1 MKLIGKAGKKKW
13 ILLAAGIV
21 VAVLAV
27 VYLAL
32 GFYFRSHFWFR
43 TMINGVDCSGKSV
56 AEVEET
62 IRKEIGRYEI
72 KLKER
77 GGETETIG
85 SSDIGLAPVFDGSL
99 EQALRSR
106 SGFAWPVSLF
116 QKTTMEF
123 ETMVD
128 YQEELF
134 QEAVGALKCL
144 KPENNVKPEN
154 AYLSEYKAGVGY
166 EIVPEKEGT
175 LLDGELLKAALQ
187 KAVIGLKDSLSL
199 EEEGCYAEPE
209 IRSDN
214 PELAALLEEIN
225 AFVSTAVI
233 YEFGGAT
240 EVLDGQDIHTWL
252 SVTDDNE
259 ILIDEEKA
267 AEYVKELAEK
277 YDTAS
282 KARSFTTSYGPTV
295 TLHTNAYGWR
305 IDREGETEQLLTDI
319 REGNKISREPVYKQT
334 ARSRGSQ
341 DHGGTYVEIN
351 LTAQHLYFYK
361 NGGLVVESDFVSG
374 NLAKGW
380 DTPPGAFGL
389 TYKQRDAVLRGED
402 YRTPVDF
409 WMPFNGGIG
418 LHDATWRSDFG
429 GNYYKTGGSHGCI
442 NLPYSVA
449 KKIFENIESGDAVFV
464 YELSGTESS
473 KAQAQD
479 AAAGVTDAIN
489 AIGDVTLDS
498 AGALQAAR
506 AAYDELND
514 TAKGYVKNYD
524 ALVNAEAAYAGLVA
538 EQQAQ
543 QAAAQA
549 QSQARPVIDAIGAI
563 GEVTLDKQSAVEGA
577 RSQYNALPDGAKP
590 YVSNLNVLIAA
601 EARIQE
607 LLSGAGA

>member
-1 MKLIGKAGKKKW
+1 MGKKKW
-13 ILLAAGIV
+13 IILAVGIV
-21 VAVLAV
+21 VAVLAA

-56 AEVEET
+56 AEVEEV
-62 IRKEIGRYEI
+62 IRREIGRYAI
-72 KLKER
+72 KLQER
-77 GGETETIG
+77 DGGTETIKG
-85 SSDIGLAPVFDGSL
+85 SDIGLTPVFDGSL
-99 EQALRSR
+99 DKELRSR
-106 SGFAWPVSLF
+106 SGFAWPVSLI
-116 QKTTMEF
+116 QTTTLEF

-128 YQEELF
+128 YREELF
-134 QEAVGALKCL
+134 LEAVEALECL
-144 KPENNVKPEN
+144 KPENNRKPEN
-154 AYLSEYKAGVGY
+154 AYISEYKTGVGY

-175 LLDGELLKAALQ
+175 LLDSELLKEELR
-187 KAVIGLKDSLSL
+187 KAIIGLKGSLSL
-199 EEEGCYAEPE
+199 EEGFYAEPE

-214 PELAALLEEIN
+214 PELTALLKN
-225 AFVSTAVI
+225 MNTCVSASII

-240 EVLDGQDIHTWL
+240 EVLDGEDIHTWL
-252 SVTDDNE
+252 SVTDENE
-259 ILIDEEKA
+259 IVIDEEQA
-267 AEYVKELAEK
+267 AGYVKELAEK

-295 TLHTNAYGWR
+295 TLYTNAYGWR
-305 IDREGETEQLLTDI
+305 IDQGAETEKLLADI
-319 REGNKISREPVYKQT
+319 REGNKISREPAYKQT

-380 DTPPGAFGL
+380 DTPSGAFGL

-429 GNYYKTGGSHGCI
+429 GSYYKTSGSHGCI
-442 NLPYSVA
+442 NLPYGVA
-449 KKIFENIESGDAVFV
+449 KTIFENIESGDAVFV
-464 YELSGTESS
+464 YELSGTESG
-473 KAQAQD
+473 KGQAQD
-479 AAAGVTDAIN
+479 AAAEVMAAIN

-498 AGALQAAR
+498 AGAVQAAR
-506 AAYDELND
+506 AAYDGLND
-514 TAKGYVKNYD
+514 AAKGYVKNYD

-538 EQQAQ
+538 QQQAQ

-549 QSQARPVIDAIGAI
+549 QSQAQPVIDAISAI
-563 GEVTLDKQSAVEGA
+563 GEVTLDKQAAVEAA

-590 YVSNLNVLIAA
+590 YVINLNVLEAA
-601 EARIQE
+601 EARLLE

>member
-1 MKLIGKAGKKKW
+1 MGKKKW
-13 ILLAAGIV
+13 IILAVGIV
-21 VAVLAV
+21 VAVLAA
-27 VYLAL
+27 VYLTL

-56 AEVEET
+56 AEVEEV
-62 IRKEIGRYEI
+62 IRREIGRYAI
-72 KLKER
+72 KLQER
-77 GGETETIG
+77 DGGTETIKG
-85 SSDIGLAPVFDGSL
+85 SDIGLTPVFDGSL
-99 EQALRSR
+99 DKELRSR
-106 SGFAWPVSLF
+106 SGFAWPASLI
-116 QKTTMEF
+116 QTTTLEF

-128 YQEELF
+128 YREELF
-134 QEAVGALKCL
+134 LEAVEALECL
-144 KPENNVKPEN
+144 KPENNRKPEN
-154 AYLSEYKAGVGY
+154 AYISEYKTGVGY

-175 LLDGELLKAALQ
+175 LLDGELLKAELR
-187 KAVIGLKDSLSL
+187 KAIIGLKGSLSL
-199 EEEGCYAEPE
+199 EEGFYAEPE

-214 PELAALLEEIN
+214 PELTALLKN
-225 AFVSTAVI
+225 MNTCVSASII

-240 EVLDGQDIHTWL
+240 EVLDGEDIHTWL
-252 SVTDDNE
+252 SVTDENE
-259 ILIDEEKA
+259 IVIDEEQA
-267 AEYVKELAEK
+267 AGYVKELAEK

-295 TLHTNAYGWR
+295 TLYTNAYGWR
-305 IDREGETEQLLTDI
+305 IDQGAETEKLLTDI
-319 REGNKISREPVYKQT
+319 REGNKISREPAYKQT

-380 DTPPGAFGL
+380 DTPSGAFGL

-429 GNYYKTGGSHGCI
+429 GSYYKTSGSHGCI
-442 NLPYSVA
+442 NLPYGVA
-449 KKIFENIESGDAVFV
+449 KTIFENIESGDAVFV
-464 YELSGTESS
+464 YELSGTESG
-473 KAQAQD
+473 KGQAQD
-479 AAAGVTDAIN
+479 AAAEVMDAIN

-498 AGALQAAR
+498 AGAVQAAR
-506 AAYDELND
+506 AAYDGLND
-514 TAKGYVKNYD
+514 AAKGYVKNYD

-538 EQQAQ
+538 QQQAQ

-549 QSQARPVIDAIGAI
+549 QSQAQPVIDAISAI
-563 GEVTLDKQSAVEGA
+563 GEVTLDKRAAVEAA

-590 YVSNLNVLIAA
+590 YVINLNVLEAA
-601 EARIQE
+601 EARLLE
-607 LLSGAGA
+607 LLAGA

>member
-1 MKLIGKAGKKKW
+1 MGKKKW
-13 ILLAAGIV
+13 IILAVGIV
-21 VAVLAV
+21 VAVLAA

-56 AEVEET
+56 AEVEEV
-62 IRKEIGRYEI
+62 IRREIGRYAI
-72 KLKER
+72 KLQER
-77 GGETETIG
+77 DGGTETIKG
-85 SSDIGLAPVFDGSL
+85 SDIGLTPVFDGSL
-99 EQALRSR
+99 DKELRSR
-106 SGFAWPVSLF
+106 SGFAWPVSLI
-116 QKTTMEF
+116 QTTTLEF

-128 YQEELF
+128 YREELF
-134 QEAVGALKCL
+134 LEAVEALECL
-144 KPENNVKPEN
+144 KPENNRKPEN
-154 AYLSEYKAGVGY
+154 AYISEYKTGVGY

-175 LLDGELLKAALQ
+175 LLDGELLKEELR
-187 KAVIGLKDSLSL
+187 KAIIGLKGSLSL
-199 EEEGCYAEPE
+199 EEGFYAEPE

-214 PELAALLEEIN
+214 PELTALLKN
-225 AFVSTAVI
+225 MNTCVSASII

-240 EVLDGQDIHTWL
+240 EVLDGEDIHTWL
-252 SVTDDNE
+252 SVTDENE
-259 ILIDEEKA
+259 IVIDEEQA
-267 AEYVKELAEK
+267 AGYVKELAEK

-295 TLHTNAYGWR
+295 TLYTNAYGWR
-305 IDREGETEQLLTDI
+305 IDQGAETEKLLADI
-319 REGNKISREPVYKQT
+319 REGNKISREPAYKQT

-380 DTPPGAFGL
+380 DTPSGAFGL

-429 GNYYKTGGSHGCI
+429 GSYYKTSGSHGCI
-442 NLPYSVA
+442 NLPYGVA
-449 KKIFENIESGDAVFV
+449 KTIFENIESGDAVFV
-464 YELSGTESS
+464 YELSGTESG
-473 KAQAQD
+473 KGQAQD
-479 AAAGVTDAIN
+479 AAAEVMAAIN

-498 AGALQAAR
+498 AGAVQAAR
-506 AAYDELND
+506 AAYDGLND
-514 TAKGYVKNYD
+514 AAKGYVKNYD

-538 EQQAQ
+538 QQQAQ

-549 QSQARPVIDAIGAI
+549 QSQAQPVIDAISAI
-563 GEVTLDKQSAVEGA
+563 GEVTLDKQAAVEAA

-590 YVSNLNVLIAA
+590 YVINLNVLEAA
-601 EARIQE
+601 EARLLE

>member
-1 MKLIGKAGKKKW
+1 MGKKKW
-13 ILLAAGIV
+13 IILAVGIV
-21 VAVLAV
+21 VAVLAA

-56 AEVEET
+56 AEVEEV
-62 IRKEIGRYEI
+62 IRREIGRYAI
-72 KLKER
+72 KLQER
-77 GGETETIG
+77 DGGTETIKG
-85 SSDIGLAPVFDGSL
+85 SDIGLTPVFDGSL
-99 EQALRSR
+99 DKELRSR
-106 SGFAWPVSLF
+106 SGFAWPVSLI
-116 QKTTMEF
+116 QTTTLEF

-128 YQEELF
+128 YREELF
-134 QEAVGALKCL
+134 LEAVEALECL
-144 KPENNVKPEN
+144 KPENNRKPEN
-154 AYLSEYKAGVGY
+154 AYISEYKTGIGY

-175 LLDGELLKAALQ
+175 LLDGELLKEELR
-187 KAVIGLKDSLSL
+187 KAIIGLKGSLSL
-199 EEEGCYAEPE
+199 EEGFYAEPE

-214 PELAALLEEIN
+214 PELTALLKN
-225 AFVSTAVI
+225 MNTCVSASII

-240 EVLDGQDIHTWL
+240 EVLDGEDIHTWL
-252 SVTDDNE
+252 SVTDENE
-259 ILIDEEKA
+259 IVIDEEQA
-267 AEYVKELAEK
+267 AGYVKELAEK

-295 TLHTNAYGWR
+295 TLYTNAYGWR
-305 IDREGETEQLLTDI
+305 IDQGAETEKLLADI
-319 REGNKISREPVYKQT
+319 REGNKISREPAYKQT

-380 DTPPGAFGL
+380 ETPSGAFGL

-429 GNYYKTGGSHGCI
+429 GSYYKTSGSHGCI
-442 NLPYSVA
+442 NLPYGVA
-449 KKIFENIESGDAVFV
+449 KTIFENIESGDAVFV
-464 YELSGTESS
+464 YELSGTESG
-473 KAQAQD
+473 KGQAQD
-479 AAAGVTDAIN
+479 AAAEVMAAIN

-498 AGALQAAR
+498 AGAVQAAR
-506 AAYDELND
+506 AAYDGLND
-514 TAKGYVKNYD
+514 AAKGYVKNYD

-538 EQQAQ
+538 QQQAQ

-549 QSQARPVIDAIGAI
+549 QSQAQPVIDAISAI
-563 GEVTLDKQSAVEGA
+563 GEVTLDKQAAVEAA

-590 YVSNLNVLIAA
+590 YVINLNVLEAA
-601 EARIQE
+601 EARLLE

>member
-1 MKLIGKAGKKKW
+1 MGKIGKKKW
-13 ILLAAGIV
+13 IILAVGIA
-21 VAVLAV
+21 VAVLAA

-43 TMINGVDCSGKSV
+43 TIINGVDCSGKSV
-56 AEVEET
+56 TEVEEV
-62 IRKEIGRYEI
+62 IRGEIGRYEI

-77 GGETETIG
+77 GGETEVIRG
-85 SSDIGLAPVFDGSL
+85 SDIGLSPVFDGSL
-99 EQALRSR
+99 DKELRSR
-106 SGFAWPVSLF
+106 SGFAWPASLF
-116 QKTTMEF
+116 RTTTLEF

-128 YQEELF
+128 YREDLF
-134 QEAVGALKCL
+134 PEVVGALECL
-144 KPENNVKPEN
+144 KPENNRKPEN
-154 AYLSEYKAGVGY
+154 AYLSEYKPGVGY

-175 LLDGELLKAALQ
+175 LLDGELLKAALR
-187 KAVIGLKDSLSL
+187 KAIIGLKGSLSL

-214 PELAALLEEIN
+214 PELTALLKEMN
-225 AFVSTAVI
+225 AFVSTAII

-240 EVLDGQDIHTWL
+240 EVLDGEAIHKWL
-252 SVTDDNE
+252 SVTDEKE
-259 ILIDEEKA
+259 ITIDEEQVG
-267 AEYVKELAEK
+267 EYVKELAEK

-295 TLHTNAYGWR
+295 TLYTNAYGWR

-442 NLPYSVA
+442 NLPYGVA
-449 KKIFENIESGDAVFV
+449 KTIFENIESGDAVFV
-464 YELSGTESS
+464 YELSGTESG

-498 AGALQAAR
+498 AGAVQAAR

-563 GEVTLDKQSAVEGA
+563 GEVTLDKKAAVEGA
-577 RSQYNALPDGAKP
+577 RSLYSALPEEAKP
-590 YVSNLNVLIAA
+590 YVTNLNVLIAA
-601 EARIQE
+601 EARVQE

>member
-1 MKLIGKAGKKKW
+1 MGKKKW
-13 ILLAAGIV
+13 IILAVGIV
-21 VAVLAV
+21 VAVLAA

-56 AEVEET
+56 AEVEEV
-62 IRKEIGRYEI
+62 IRREIGRYAI
-72 KLKER
+72 KLQER
-77 GGETETIG
+77 DGGTETIKG
-85 SSDIGLAPVFDGSL
+85 SDIGLTPVFDGSL
-99 EQALRSR
+99 DKELRSR
-106 SGFAWPVSLF
+106 SGFAWPVSLI
-116 QKTTMEF
+116 QTTTLEF

-128 YQEELF
+128 YREELF
-134 QEAVGALKCL
+134 LEAVEALECL
-144 KPENNVKPEN
+144 KPENNRKPEN
-154 AYLSEYKAGVGY
+154 AYISEYKTGVGY

-175 LLDGELLKAALQ
+175 LLDSELLKEELR
-187 KAVIGLKDSLSL
+187 KAIIGLKGSLSL
-199 EEEGCYAEPE
+199 EEGFYAEPE

-214 PELAALLEEIN
+214 PELTALLKN
-225 AFVSTAVI
+225 MNTCVSASII

-240 EVLDGQDIHTWL
+240 EVLDGEDIHTWL
-252 SVTDDNE
+252 SVTDENE
-259 ILIDEEKA
+259 IVIDEEQA
-267 AEYVKELAEK
+267 AGYVKELAEK

-295 TLHTNAYGWR
+295 TLYTNAYGWR
-305 IDREGETEQLLTDI
+305 IDQGAETEKLLADI
-319 REGNKISREPVYKQT
+319 REGNKISREPAYKQT

-380 DTPPGAFGL
+380 DTPSGAFGL

-429 GNYYKTGGSHGCI
+429 GSYYKTSGSHGCI
-442 NLPYSVA
+442 NLPYGVA
-449 KKIFENIESGDAVFV
+449 KTIFENIESGDAVFV
-464 YELSGTESS
+464 YELSGTESG
-473 KAQAQD
+473 KGQAQD
-479 AAAGVTDAIN
+479 AAAEVMDAIN

-498 AGALQAAR
+498 AGAVEAAR
-506 AAYDELND
+506 AAYDGLND
-514 TAKGYVKNYD
+514 AAKGYVKNYD
-524 ALVNAEAAYAGLVA
+524 TLVNAEAAYAGLVA
-538 EQQAQ
+538 QQQAE

-549 QSQARPVIDAIGAI
+549 QSQAQPVIDAISAI
-563 GEVTLDKQSAVEGA
+563 GEVTLDKQAAVEAA

-590 YVSNLNVLIAA
+590 YVINLNVLEAA
-601 EARIQE
+601 EARLLE